1 MKMEKNAK
9 IFVAGSNGLA
19 GSAIVRKLSNEGYY
33 NLLIPSSNE
42 LDLRINEKV
51 LSFFIKEQPEYVFF
65 AAGTVGGIM
74 ANKTYPADFISNNIS
89 IILNTLQASLQTGVK
104 KLLYLGSSCIYPK
117 HSEQPIK
124 EEYLLSGF
132 LEESNRPYAIAK
144 IAGIELCQSF
154 NKQFNTDYIC
164 LMPTNLFGIND
175 NYDSQNSHLVA
186 ALIRKF
192 YEAKLQGN
200 KIVEI
205 WGTGSPKREIL
216 CSDELADASLYFMN
230 TYSGND
236 IINIGSGVDYTI
248 SEIASFIKDISGFDG
263 EIKYDLSKPNGTPRK
278 LLDSSRAELL
288 GWKSKSDLLNDLSKA
303 YDDFDKTFQLSKKK

>member
-1 MKMEKNAK
+1 MEKNSK

-33 NLLIPSSNE
+33 NLLVPSSNE

-74 ANKTYPADFISNNIS
+74 ANRTYPADFISNNIS

-117 HSEQPIK
+117 YSEQPIK

-164 LMPTNLFGIND
+164 LMPTNLFGIKD

-288 GWKSKSDLLNDLSKA
+288 GWKSKSDLLNDLFKA
-303 YDDFDKTFQLSKKK
+303 FDDFDKNFQLYIKK

>member
-33 NLLIPSSNE
+33 NLLVPSSNE
-42 LDLRINEKV
+42 LDLRIKEKV
-51 LSFFIKEQPEYVFF
+51 LSFFLKEQPEYVFF

-89 IILNTLQASLQTGVK
+89 IILNTLQASLQLGVK

-132 LEESNRPYAIAK
+132 LEESNRAYAIAK

-164 LMPTNLFGIND
+164 LMPTNLFGIKD

-192 YEAKLQGN
+192 YEAKLKRN
-200 KIVEI
+200 KFVKI
-205 WGTGSPKREIL
+205 WGTGTPKREIL

-236 IINIGSGVDYTI
+236 IINIGSGVDYAI
-248 SEIASFIKDISGFDG
+248 SEIASFIKEISGFDG

-278 LLDSSRAELL
+278 FLDSSRAELL

-303 YDDFDKTFQLSKKK
+303 FDDFDKNYQLYIKK